1 MVKKRFFIGFNG
13 IFLVLFLDIC
23 LLISIRTVDHHG
35 RFESITDKW
44 QTLLYVS
51 GVYVSLLLFEMIL
64 FLIMRHR
71 KISRLLDKSYK
82 DLFFRSYFFDKGDSI
97 IKSSSIKLAAK
108 NKRVAVFFWLQ
119 ISSKRLLKN
128 SYF

>member
-44 QTLLYVS
+44 QTL
-51 GVYVSLLLFEMIL
+51 VYVSLLLFEMIL

-82 DLFFRSYFFDKGDSI
+82 DLFFRSY
-97 IKSSSIKLAAK
+97 L
-108 NKRVAVFFWLQ
+108 W
-119 ISSKRLLKN
+119 
-128 SYF
+128 

>member
-1 MVKKRFFIGFNG
+1 MLTARGLICPNLGTGSFN
-13 IFLVLFLDIC
+13 
-23 LLISIRTVDHHG
+23 HHG

-82 DLFFRSYFFDKGDSI
+82 DLFFRSY
-97 IKSSSIKLAAK
+97 L
-108 NKRVAVFFWLQ
+108 W
-119 ISSKRLLKN
+119 
-128 SYF
+128 